1 MKEVVRTA
9 FEGIAILL
17 FGIAVCSIVSMC
29 RHDNEPE
36 AFRGSF
42 DEIEEVTLDETELLL
57 LKWEVERELE
67 KLQIEGE

>member
-1 MKEVVRTA
+1 MKEVVRTT

-17 FGIAVCSIVSMC
+17 FGIAVFSIISMC
-29 RHDNEPE
+29 RKQPDHE

-42 DEIEEVTLDETELLL
+42 EEIEEVPLEETELLL